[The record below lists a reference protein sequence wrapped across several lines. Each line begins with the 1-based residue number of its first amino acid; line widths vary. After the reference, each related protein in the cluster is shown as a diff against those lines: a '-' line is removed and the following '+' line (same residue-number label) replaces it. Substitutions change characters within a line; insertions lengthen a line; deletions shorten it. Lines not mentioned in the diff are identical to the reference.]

1 MARSISTSTP
11 RCRTRV
17 AGIRPR
23 AQSTRAG
30 CYAACAPHPRRRRE
44 RRATNKQSRG
54 TMVSEARLKH
64 FGWGREGEGASAE
77 EESFAKSRAAQRFG
91 SLPSEEIAPPRL
103 EDIKLSAPR
112 LSPPAALAAICSSE
126 P

>member
-11 RCRTRV
+11 PCPTRV

-23 AQSTRAG
+23 ARSTRAA
-30 CYAACAPHPRRRRE
+30 CCAVCAPPPLRRRE
-44 RRATNKQSRG
+44 RRAANKQSG
-54 TMVSEARLKH
+54 STMVSEARLKH

-91 SLPSEEIAPPRL
+91 DLPSEEIAPPRL
-103 EDIKLSAPR
+103 EQIKLSTPR
-112 LSPPAALAAICSSE
+112 LTPP